1 MFSISD
7 SFISPLVHF
16 ITNYF
21 CPLSV
26 TVSQPSGSTVEEE
39 HEQDDDV
46 DGETMMTTMVKVAL
60 KNLKMV
66 VVSKQI

>member
-26 TVSQPSGSTVEEE
+26 TMSQPSGSAVEEE
-39 HEQDDDV
+39 HEQDNDEDDATDSDS
-46 DGETMMTTMVKVAL
+46 DGE
-60 KNLKMV
+60 
-66 VVSKQI
+66 SSSEESEDGGGE

>member
-21 CPLSV
+21 CSV
-26 TVSQPSGSTVEEE
+26 SATVSQPSGSAVEEE
-39 HEQDDDV
+39 HEQDDDIDDPTDSDS
-46 DGETMMTTMVKVAL
+46 DGESSSEESEDGW
-60 KNLKMV
+60 
-66 VVSKQI
+66 VS

>member
-21 CPLSV
+21 CPFSV
-26 TVSQPSGSTVEEE
+26 TTSQPSGSTVEEE
-39 HEQDDDV
+39 HEQDDDE
-46 DGETMMTTMVKVAL
+46 DDR
-60 KNLKMV
+60 
-66 VVSKQI
+66 Q

>member
-7 SFISPLVHF
+7 SLISPLVHF

-21 CPLSV
+21 CPLSA

-39 HEQDDDV
+39 HEQDDDIDDETDSDS
-46 DGETMMTTMVKVAL
+46 DGE
-60 KNLKMV
+60 
-66 VVSKQI
+66 SSSEESEDGGGE

>member
-21 CPLSV
+21 CPLSA
-26 TVSQPSGSTVEEE
+26 TVSQPSGSAVEEE
-39 HEQDDDV
+39 HEQDDGV
-46 DGETMMTTMVKVAL
+46 DDPTDSDSDGDSSSEESEDGGGE
-60 KNLKMV
+60 
-66 VVSKQI
+66 